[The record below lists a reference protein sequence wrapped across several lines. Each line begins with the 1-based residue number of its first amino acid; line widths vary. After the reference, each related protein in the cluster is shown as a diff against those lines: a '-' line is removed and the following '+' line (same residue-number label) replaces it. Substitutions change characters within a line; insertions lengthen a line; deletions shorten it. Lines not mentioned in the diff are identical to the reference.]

1 MLQEHFFWNN
11 SLLEWLISA
20 TIIIGGFL
28 AGRCTYWLSSK
39 ILLKITART
48 KNKWDDLLV
57 SKLQSPFIFAIMLIS
72 FWCAITRLTLP
83 DKFMHAVQE
92 IYTVFI
98 ILNGTWFIARLIG
111 CLIQTILI
119 PYANREHTKIDAN
132 ISILVQRTLN
142 YLIWFIGIVLA
153 LHNIGVQV
161 GTLIT
166 GLGIGGAALA
176 LAAQDTIK
184 NLFGGITLFFDRPFH
199 IGDRIKI
206 DNVDGY
212 VLDIGLRSLRIR
224 TLDNR
229 LITIPNYKVVDS
241 TLENITSEPNRRVI
255 TDLGLTYDTTPEQM
269 ELAINILKSLPEQIN
284 DIDSQVDTCFME
296 YGDSALQL
304 RFIYYIKK
312 DKDIYK
318 TRSIVNL
325 EILRQFNANKLEF
338 AFPTQTLYVKH

>member
-11 SLLEWLISA
+11 SLLEWLISG

-28 AGRCTYWLSSK
+28 IGRCVYWISTK
-39 ILLKITART
+39 ILIKFTAKT
-48 KNKWDDLLV
+48 QNQLDDFLVNKLRA
-57 SKLQSPFIFAIMLIS
+57 PFIFAIMLVSI
-72 FWCAITRLTLP
+72 WCAVTRLTLP
-83 DKFMHAVQE
+83 DKFMKGVHEV
-92 IYTVFI
+92 YTVFV
-98 ILNGTWFIARLIG
+98 ILNGTWFITRLLG
-111 CLIQTILI
+111 ALMQTILI
-119 PYANREHTKIDAN
+119 PYANREDSKVDAN

-142 YLIWFIGIVLA
+142 YLIWFIGIILA

-184 NLFGGITLFFDRPFH
+184 NLFGGITLFFDRPFR

-206 DNVDGY
+206 DNVDGF

-255 TDLGLTYDTTPEQM
+255 TDLGLTYDTTPEQL
-269 ELAINILKSLPEQIN
+269 ELAIDILKNLPKHITDIN
-284 DIDSQVDTCFME
+284 LEVDTCFME
-296 YGDSALQL
+296 YGDFALQL

-312 DKDIYK
+312 GKDIYK
-318 TRSIVNL
+318 TRSKVNL

-338 AFPTQTLYVKH
+338 AFPTQTLYVKK